1 MERQK
6 ARALM
11 ESWNRE
17 YSFTENL
24 EEELATSQTSQGQT
38 ELKRR
43 GADKKVSGT
52 YARAYTPGVC
62 VANRTWEGEPR
73 QECPWL

>member
-17 YSFTENL
+17 YTFTGNL
-24 EEELATSQTSQGQT
+24 EEELATPPTLQGKT
-38 ELKRR
+38 KLKRR
-43 GADKKVSGT
+43 GAEDKKVSGT
-52 YARAYTPGVC
+52 YARAHALESS
-62 VANRTWEGEPR
+62 VADRT
-73 QECPWL
+73 